1 MRSKTNILDLLNI
14 FSITVV
20 AGVMGSAVFF
30 TRVFEVNMPWYW
42 WIVLPTTVWVIY
54 TLDHLFDGLKVKEK
68 AQTIRHQMH
77 YKYRKLIFWLA
88 GIISAINIYLVI
100 FYFDRELIEFGVT
113 LSACVGAYLI
123 IYQLF
128 NRSTKKSYLKE
139 ITVALIYTVGIA
151 GGPLVMA
158 DDVGNGVYMMISY
171 TLLALCNLL
180 IFSLFDYEKDRK
192 NGFTS
197 LAQSVGDR
205 FVHILTI
212 VLLVGGFL
220 FNIYVA
226 YIFWALSG
234 FLTGEPTIDGPF
246 MLIAIMLLMI
256 TGLLALLA
264 FPKWFAV
271 NERYRFLG
279 DGVFVFPLILLCV

>member
-1 MRSKTNILDLLNI
+1 
-14 FSITVV
+14 
-20 AGVMGSAVFF
+20 
-30 TRVFEVNMPWYW
+30 MPWYW
-42 WIVLPTTVWVIY
+42 WVVLPSTVWVIY

-100 FYFDRELIEFGVT
+100 FYFDKELIEFGVV

-151 GGPLVMA
+151 GGPYVLSEELYAPYFYMS
-158 DDVGNGVYMMISY
+158 VYFIF
-171 TLLALCNLL
+171 ALSNLL
-180 IFSLFDYEKDRK
+180 IFSLYDYEKDKK

-197 LAQSVGDR
+197 LAQSMGER
-205 FVHILTI
+205 KVHKLALIMLTS
-212 VLLVGGFL
+212 VLLFSLLLGG
-220 FNIYVA
+220 IA
-226 YIFWALSG
+226 YNSASAVEELYGINLYSK
-234 FLTGEPTIDGPF
+234 LITPSILLLITIG
-246 MLIAIMLLMI
+246 LM
-256 TGLLALLA
+256 ALLA

-279 DGVFVFPLILLCV
+279 DGVFLFPLILLCV